1 MNYTILKNNLLY
13 FLSSLFVGVYLLILF
28 DRLIHGLPAGFLI
41 SIIFAILILF
51 PTIVSAL
58 LFQKKA
64 EAQVTTRGKAFIKM
78 FLVSIPLAF
87 ISGCLFWI
95 IKMWG
100 VSGEEGVGLF
110 ITIPIFGLIFISIP
124 ALVIGL
130 ISALSST
137 DENIK
142 KATKIIFAISVF
154 FLVVVVGLLINCTF
168 NGCRNVGALAK
179 KAISANDPA
188 ICKERKFW
196 VDIYEDFNGGYQVL
210 FQTKKDPYPSVSVES
225 DCLFTYASQK
235 GEQDSAKICIN
246 IIGPGKTTCINNII
260 EDRPD
265 SKTCEELE
273 GVDPNVKNL
282 EFYNNAYSIC
292 YSALAR
298 SLQDEKY
305 CEKVD
310 QNGRENRNR
319 CYIEVAVYKND
330 VSMCEKLGPEP
341 LYPQNDGLGKPDNP
355 ETKKYCIEYV
365 QRVNSYR

>member
-1 MNYTILKNNLLY
+1 MNYTISKNNLLY

-210 FQTKKDPYPSVSVES
+210 FQTKKDPYPSVFVES
-225 DCLFTYASQK
+225 DCLFTYSSEK
-235 GEQDSAKICIN
+235 GDSGSIKVCIP
-246 IIGPGKTTCINNII
+246 IIGPGKSTCIYNNIEANPI
-260 EDRPD
+260 AD
-265 SKTCEELE
+265 KCEELK
-273 GVDPNVKNL
+273 GLDQNTKNL
-282 EFYNNAYSIC
+282 EFYNDAYSMC
-292 YSALAR
+292 YSALAKFLHDPKLCQ
-298 SLQDEKY
+298 S
-305 CEKVD
+305 VD

-355 ETKKYCIEYV
+355 ETIKYCIEYV